1 MFHTT
6 NHFMGKNSKR
16 TSNDQRSDVRQT
28 HENNNAERQA
38 MLDNR
43 SRQMNRK

>member
-1 MFHTT
+1 MAKKS
-6 NHFMGKNSKR
+6 NR
-16 TSNDQRSDVRQT
+16 TPNDQRSDVHQT

-43 SRQMNRK
+43 SRQLNKNQK